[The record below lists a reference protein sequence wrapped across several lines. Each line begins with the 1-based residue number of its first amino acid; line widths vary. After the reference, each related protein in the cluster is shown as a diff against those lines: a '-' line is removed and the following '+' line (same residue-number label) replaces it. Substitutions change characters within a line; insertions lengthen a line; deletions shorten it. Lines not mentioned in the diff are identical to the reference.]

1 MNKIYFV
8 SRRGASDLAVLCDA
22 HAAAHGPTYD
32 AVSEPLDDSDEHCVL
47 CLERLKGELLETAT
61 EIIDVDGRGLRLF
74 FELIAGL
81 LDARAESDDDDAHLF
96 KIAREGTER
105 TLTNIVEVEF
115 DKYSEGDA
123 VVLAREVERQG
134 YTVPLGSTGIITRI
148 TDAGVIVKLDR
159 EVSGAGGAPHDT
171 LLFDDCESEGFKSHF
186 LRCVRKVSPAR

>member
-74 FELIAGL
+74 FELISGL
-81 LDARAESDDDDAHLF
+81 LDARAESDD
-96 KIAREGTER
+96 G
-105 TLTNIVEVEF
+105 V
-115 DKYSEGDA
+115 
-123 VVLAREVERQG
+123 AREVERQG